1 MTRIVLTTFGSSGDI
16 NPYIAL
22 GRGLRSRG
30 YEVVFAVEDAF
41 RPTVEAAGFPVRH
54 LTGDAMSV
62 LGSHVDGLV
71 GRSTPLRSLR
81 LLIERYLL
89 PTLRPRIGDL
99 LAACEGADL
108 LVAAM
113 TQVAAAFVADLARI
127 PLATVTLTPIT
138 VPSPE
143 IEPQP
148 LPDALPAPL
157 RRAANRASW
166 AFGEWYVARLFDP
179 PINRLRAEYGL
190 RPYRNWMYTEAANS
204 PARLVAVAVSSAFFP
219 PPTDWPPRVRETG
232 FLYWDQPGDW
242 REPPELAAFLAGP
255 TPVVAVSSGSMSLE
269 MGGAFGDFY
278 RESVATIRASGAR
291 ALVLGAPDGALGEPL
306 PASVLALPFAPFSQV
321 YPRCA
326 VVIHHGGIGTT
337 AQALR
342 AGTPQ
347 LVVPWAVD
355 QFWTGAQVRRIGAGL
370 TLQRKSYTATLA
382 TPLLRDLL
390 ANPLYQKHCSALAG
404 EIAREDGVATL
415 CDALE
420 GMLAESAKAAG
431 A

>member
-1 MTRIVLTTFGSSGDI
+1 MV
-16 NPYIAL
+16 
-22 GRGLRSRG
+22 
-30 YEVVFAVEDAF
+30 
-41 RPTVEAAGFPVRH
+41 
-54 LTGDAMSV
+54 V

-89 PTLRPRIGDL
+89 PTLRPRIQDL

-108 LVAAM
+108 LVAAT
-113 TQVAAAFVADLARI
+113 TQVAASFVAELARL
-127 PLATVTLTPIT
+127 PLVTVTLTPIT
-138 VPSPE
+138 VPSAE

-148 LPDALPAPL
+148 LAVALPAPL

-190 RPYRNWMYTEAANS
+190 RPYSNWMYTEAANS
-204 PARLVAVAVSSAFFP
+204 PARLVAVAVSPAFFP
-219 PPTDWPPRVRETG
+219 PPADWPPRVRETG

-269 MGGAFGDFY
+269 MGAAFGDFY
-278 RESVATIRASGAR
+278 RESVTAIRASGAR
-291 ALVLGAPDGALGEPL
+291 VLVLGAPDGALAEPL
-306 PASVLALPFAPFSQV
+306 PEDVVALPFAPFSRV

-326 VVIHHGGIGTT
+326 AVIHHGGIGTT

-355 QFWTGAQVRRIGAGL
+355 QFWTGAQAQRIGVGL
-370 TLQRKSYTATLA
+370 TLQRRSYTSTRA

-390 ANPLYQKHCSALAG
+390 TNPLYRTRCSAIAR

-415 CDALE
+415 CDAIAGVLE
-420 GMLAESAKAAG
+420 TSAEAAG